1 MWLPRGMERT
11 LVQPCEWLGSRLLP
25 TDWASSGLSLL
36 MSKGEIWAFYHVV
49 CMRDRSGKGKWQ
61 LLSFQKSNMR
71 KGSHPVRLHSRRGPR
86 QSELTSLTS
95 SAHMLCGLALRPL
108 GCHAVWQQISDLLV
122 SVSELPSVPC
132 GGQGLC
138 SEGEPTYPSNLIED
152 ASHASSE
159 ACRLER
165 KLLSSGT
172 SLLIFKIVKEWEAGK
187 WCN

>member
-25 TDWASSGLSLL
+25 TAWASSGLSLL
-36 MSKGEIWAFYHVV
+36 MSKGEMWAFYHVV

-61 LLSFQKSNMR
+61 LLSFQKLNMR
-71 KGSHPVRLHSRRGPR
+71 KGSQPVRLHSRRGPR

-122 SVSELPSVPC
+122 SVSELPPVPC

-187 WCN
+187 RCN

>member
-108 GCHAVWQQISDLLV
+108 GCMQPGNRSQTYLYLYQNYPLYPVGDRDCAVKGNQRIHQIWLKTLPMPAAKPVVWKGSYCLL
-122 SVSELPSVPC
+122 
-132 GGQGLC
+132 GRLC
-138 SEGEPTYPSNLIED
+138 
-152 ASHASSE
+152 
-159 ACRLER
+159 
-165 KLLSSGT
+165 LS
-172 SLLIFKIVKEWEAGK
+172 LK
-187 WCN
+187 